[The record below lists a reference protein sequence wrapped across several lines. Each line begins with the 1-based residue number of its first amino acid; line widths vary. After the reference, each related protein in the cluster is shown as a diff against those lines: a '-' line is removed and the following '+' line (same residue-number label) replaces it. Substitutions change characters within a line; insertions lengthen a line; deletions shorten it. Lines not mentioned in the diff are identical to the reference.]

1 MLVKPALGALYTIW
15 YNPGQFGPIAGGQ
28 DRAQCGFLGV
38 RRASRAGVESRR
50 AMSKLADRRHDTLA
64 PPEIERGRARPV
76 LLGTLSVRVDPS
88 AERMALESALEAG
101 VRLIL
106 ANVMWMPS
114 YPMTMRLAPEYA
126 TLPHEED
133 LDAVRETAARSAQLG
148 ISTELLRVSSR
159 RPVKALLELARDTA
173 AGLLVF
179 GPDLERTPRLRF
191 WAAA

>member
-1 MLVKPALGALYTIW
+1 
-15 YNPGQFGPIAGGQ
+15 
-28 DRAQCGFLGV
+28 
-38 RRASRAGVESRR
+38 
-50 AMSKLADRRHDTLA
+50 MSKLVDRRRDSAA

-148 ISTELLRVSSR
+148 IKTELLRVSSR
-159 RPVKALLELARDTA
+159 RPVRALLELASETE

-179 GPDLERTPRLRF
+179 GPDLERVNRLRF
-191 WAAA
+191 RAAARAVRRNAPCLVWIAPDG